1 LNVVASSNNND
12 DDSYDPGTAEKSYGY
27 SFFSFI
33 DSVIEM
39 IDTIY
44 FHWLKTG
51 GLYDISMKSSAIEC
65 RYRNKYTFTVS
76 CSKSLKGVEATLWDI
91 PQWSEGKKGGEL
103 KRQLLVFNT
112 HLDSG
117 HQVNRKKQV
126 YEILDFID
134 DTLRS
139 IEKMRTI
146 VNDDDQ
152 GRQQLQQHQYD
163 WSNTGVLVVG
173 DFNIKAQTT
182 EYYETL
188 MSLSNSNYNN
198 NRRHNC
204 SWKDCFSGIE
214 EELDNST
221 NKDDGSHGKNQYH
234 HHYHHTYSLQNSL
247 VEYSNDC
254 GRIDYIFGIQRLAST
269 PTRKLSTPVA
279 LAESISK
286 QEQQQDHI
294 TTSRTFMTLDGVS
307 RTIRNEPIDAESSDH
322 YALILDLIP
331 RAI

>member
-1 LNVVASSNNND
+1 
-12 DDSYDPGTAEKSYGY
+12 
-27 SFFSFI
+27 
-33 DSVIEM
+33 M

-44 FHWLKTG
+44 FYCLKTG
-51 GLYDISMKSSAIEC
+51 GLYDISTKSSAIEC
-65 RYRNKYTFTVS
+65 RYRNKHTFTVS

-112 HLDSG
+112 HLDPW

-139 IEKMRTI
+139 IEKTRTV
-146 VNDDDQ
+146 VNDDVQ
-152 GRQQLQQHQYD
+152 GRQQRQQHQYD
-163 WSNTGVLVVG
+163 WSNTGVLVAG

-204 SWKDCFSGIE
+204 SWKDFFSGIE
-214 EELDNST
+214 EDIDNNT
-221 NKDDGSHGKNQYH
+221 DNDDGSHAKREYH

-254 GRIDYIFGIQRLAST
+254 GRIDYIFGIQRFASAST
-269 PTRKLSTPVA
+269 PKSSKHVTI
-279 LAESISK
+279 AEFVSE
-286 QEQQQDHI
+286 QEQQQDDI
-294 TTSRTFMTLDGVS
+294 ITSRTFMTLDGVS
-307 RTIRNEPIDAESSDH
+307 RSIRKEPIGAESSDH

-331 RAI
+331 QSI

>member
-1 LNVVASSNNND
+1 
-12 DDSYDPGTAEKSYGY
+12 
-27 SFFSFI
+27 
-33 DSVIEM
+33 M

-44 FHWLKTG
+44 FHCLKTG
-51 GLYDISMKSSAIEC
+51 GLYDISPKLSAIEC
-65 RYRNKYTFTVS
+65 RYRNKHTFTVS

-91 PQWSEGKKGGEL
+91 PHWSEGKKGGEL

-112 HLDSG
+112 HLDPW

-126 YEILDFID
+126 YVILDFIH

-139 IEKMRTI
+139 IEKTRTD
-146 VNDDDQ
+146 V
-152 GRQQLQQHQYD
+152 YD

-198 NRRHNC
+198 NRRYNC
-204 SWKDCFSGIE
+204 SWKDLFSGIE
-214 EELDNST
+214 EDIDNNT
-221 NKDDGSHGKNQYH
+221 DNDEGSHAKSEY

-254 GRIDYIFGIQRLAST
+254 GRIDYIFGIQRFALAST
-269 PTRKLSTPVA
+269 PKSSKHVTA
-279 LAESISK
+279 AEFYQSK
-286 QEQQQDHI
+286 SS
-294 TTSRTFMTLDGVS
+294 SRM
-307 RTIRNEPIDAESSDH
+307 I
-322 YALILDLIP
+322 
-331 RAI
+331 